1 MTLVLSWDLLLIVV
15 VALIIAYSFIVGK
28 EESVKIILSTYVA
41 AVAIQ
46 GFGNIVEKGVGASSD
61 FLTTVSMMPKVEWI
75 AMLKLV
81 LFSVAVVFLAI
92 RAGFEIKYVK
102 SVTGWQDSVLTG
114 LIGFANASLLLATL
128 VAFIAGR
135 PILDPLLVTS
145 PVLMPLMD
153 QSTLVWALVH
163 YQDLWF
169 ALPAFLL
176 LGAGFLSR

>member
-41 AVAIQ
+41 AVAVQ
-46 GFGNIVEKGVGASSD
+46 GFGNVVEKGLNASGS
-61 FLTTVSMMPKVEWI
+61 FLETVNMLPKTEWI
-75 AMLKLV
+75 AMLKLT
-81 LFSVAVVFLAI
+81 LFAVAVVFLAV

-102 SVTGWQDSVLTG
+102 TADGWQNSVLTG
-114 LIGFANASLLLATL
+114 CIGFANASLLLATL

-135 PILDPLLVTS
+135 PILDPLLAS
-145 PVLMPLMD
+145 APSLMPLMH

-163 YQDLWF
+163 YQDVWF